1 MYACYKRKYFSSILK
16 DNMYDKLKWSAIRLI
31 IDETDRSD
39 MIWSSNTYSIT
50 WFITGQF
57 FVTFSS
63 MNTNQYL
70 EEMNSKIF
78 FVIYGVVYLAKEVIM
93 EMDTSM
99 EYGNIVRQVN
109 MQSAII
115 NNLQRVWSLSSQ

>member
-1 MYACYKRKYFSSILK
+1 
-16 DNMYDKLKWSAIRLI
+16 
-31 IDETDRSD
+31 
-39 MIWSSNTYSIT
+39 
-50 WFITGQF
+50 
-57 FVTFSS
+57 

-115 NNLQRVWSLSSQ
+115 NNLQRV